1 MARFLIELYVAR
13 DDAAAVV
20 RRVEAVRLAAEELS
34 RDGLLIGCHRSMFV
48 PEDETCFLVFEAD
61 RIEDVELAATQA
73 HLAFERIAEL
83 VVV

>member
-13 DDAAAVV
+13 DDVAAVV
-20 RRVEAVRLAAEELS
+20 RRVEAVRVAAEELS
-34 RDGLLIGCHRSMFV
+34 GDGLLIRYHRSMFV

-73 HLAFERIAEL
+73 RLAFERIAEL